1 MKLKFNVTG
10 MTCAAC
16 SARVEK
22 VTRAVPGV
30 EKAEVN
36 LLGGTMQVE
45 AENADVTAAIIQAV
59 TNAGYGAS
67 VPGETKTVKK
77 EEKSPAEVALKEMK
91 KRIIGSAICL
101 VILMYFTMGHMVGL
115 PAPHWYHGLEN
126 ALVAALLQF
135 FLTLPP
141 VYLNRVY
148 YSRGLKALWHRAPN
162 MDSLIAVGSIAS
174 LAYGV
179 VALFRMA
186 WAMGHGQWDIVE
198 MYSKNLYFESAAMIL
213 TLITLGKFLETRA
226 KGRTGDAIR
235 ALMDLSPKTAN
246 VRRDGII
253 LEIPVEEVKVGDVV
267 IVRSGGSIPVDG
279 TVLEGRVSVDQSAL
293 TGESVP
299 VEKIPGDT
307 VAAATINTEGYLEFR
322 ADKVGEDTTLA
333 QVIRM
338 VEEAGGSKAPI
349 ARLADKIAGVFVPVV
364 MSIAAVTFVVWM
376 IAGYGMEF
384 SLNCAISVLVI
395 SCPCALGL
403 ATPVAIMVGTGRGAQ
418 MGVLFKNAEALENL
432 HHIDTVVLDKTG
444 TLTTGKPEV
453 TDILPGKAGAAELLQ
468 IAAALESKSEHP
480 FAKAILKKMAGKAYP
495 EVTDFETLPGRGVAG
510 VVKGV
515 RCYGGN
521 GRLMEELGV
530 AVPAM
535 PELAQQGKTPLHFAN
550 ERREYLGTIA
560 AADVLKA
567 DSQAAIEAMQKLHL
581 DVVMLTGDNENTAKA
596 IAAKAGITHVI
607 SDVLPTDKA
616 GAVKRLQAEGHRVLM
631 VGDGINDAPAL
642 VTADVGMA
650 IGAGTDIAME
660 SADVVLMNSSLAAV
674 SGAIELSK
682 ATIKNIRE
690 NLFWAFFYN
699 TLGIPLAAGVFF
711 LPFGLQLSPMIGA
724 AAMSM
729 SSVFV
734 VSNALRL
741 RFFKPKTISAAACPC
756 EVSQAEI
763 QEAAAEEEGLEEAA
777 PAEEV
782 VIRVNGM
789 MCSHCTA
796 SVEKACMG
804 VPGTV
809 KAVADLEKKIVT
821 VTGTADVEALK
832 QAIRDEDYEVVEE
845 PKPET
850 VVIGV
855 GGMMCSHCTASV
867 EKACMSVPGTLS
879 AVASLE
885 KKKVTVT
892 GTADVEALKKAIIA
906 EDYEILEG

>member
-1 MKLKFNVTG
+1 MKIKFQVTG

-36 LLGGTMQVE
+36 LLGGSMQVE
-45 AENADVTAAIIQAV
+45 AASADVTDAIIQAV

-67 VPGETKTVKK
+67 VPGEKKTQTK
-77 EEKSPAEVALKEMK
+77 EEKPSQEDAMK
-91 KRIIGSAICL
+91 QMKVRIIGSFSCL
-101 VILMYFTMGHMVGL
+101 LVLMYFTMGHMIGL
-115 PAPHWYHGLEN
+115 PEPHWYHGTEN

-148 YSRGLKALWHRAPN
+148 YSRGLKALWHKAPN

-174 LAYGV
+174 LVYGV
-179 VALFRMA
+179 AALFRMA
-186 WAMGHGQWDIVE
+186 YGMGHGDWALVE
-198 MYSKNLYFESAAMIL
+198 HYRSNLYFESAAMIL

-226 KGRTGDAIR
+226 KGKTGDAIR
-235 ALMDLSPKTAN
+235 ALMDLSPKTAQ
-246 VRRDGII
+246 VRRAGEI
-253 LEIPVEEVKVGDVV
+253 LEIPVEDVMIGDTV
-267 IVRSGGSIPVDG
+267 IVRSGGAIPVDG
-279 TVLEGRVSVDQSAL
+279 TVLEGRGSVDQSAL

-299 VEKIPGDT
+299 VEKLPGDT

-322 ADKVGEDTTLA
+322 AEKVGEDTTLA

-364 MSIAAVTFVVWM
+364 MSISALTFAVWM
-376 IAGYGMEF
+376 IAGYSLEF
-384 SLNCAISVLVI
+384 SLSCAISVLVI

-453 TDILPGKAGAAELLQ
+453 TDILPGAVSEARLMQ
-468 IAAALESKSEHP
+468 IASSLESRSEHP
-480 FAKAILKKMAGKAYP
+480 FAKAILRKMGRNRYP
-495 EVTDFETLPGRGVAG
+495 AAADFETLPGRGVTA
-510 VVKGV
+510 VVGGV
-515 RCYGGN
+515 RYFGGN
-521 GRLMEELGV
+521 DRLMAECGV
-530 AVPAM
+530 AVPDM
-535 PELAQQGKTPLHFAN
+535 SGLALQGKTPLHFAS
-550 ERREYLGTIA
+550 EKGEYLGTIA

-567 DSQAAIEAMQKLHL
+567 DSVDAVGAMRELGL
-581 DVVMLTGDNENTAKA
+581 DVVMLTGDNKDTAQA
-596 IAAKAGITHVI
+596 IAARAGITYVI

-616 GAVKRLQAEGHRVLM
+616 GAVKKLQAEGHRVLM

-650 IGAGTDIAME
+650 IGAGTDIAMD

-674 SGAIELSK
+674 SGAVELSK
-682 ATIKNIRE
+682 ATIRNIRQ

-699 TLGIPLAAGVFF
+699 TCGIPIAAGALFIP
-711 LPFGLQLSPMIGA
+711 LGLQLSPMLGA

-734 VSNALRL
+734 VTNALRL
-741 RFFKPKTISAAACPC
+741 RFFKPKTAPVFTQVAENNIE
-756 EVSQAEI
+756 EVI
-763 QEAAAEEEGLEEAA
+763 YEEA
-777 PAEEV
+777 PIMET
-782 VIRVNGM
+782 VITVHGM
-789 MCSHCTA
+789 MCKHCKAT
-796 SVEKACMG
+796 VEKICKGIPG
-804 VPGTV
+804 VV
-809 KAVADLEKKIVT
+809 DAVVDLAERNVT
-821 VTGTADVEALK
+821 VTGDFDVTAVK
-832 QAIRDEDYEVVEE
+832 Q
-845 PKPET
+845 
-850 VVIGV
+850 
-855 GGMMCSHCTASV
+855 
-867 EKACMSVPGTLS
+867 
-879 AVASLE
+879 
-885 KKKVTVT
+885 
-892 GTADVEALKKAIIA
+892 AIIA
-906 EDYEILEG
+906 EDFEVID